1 MVADGDPYFL
11 GHSVVEQRRLQQQAR
26 DLADESRQFFDQITI
41 ATGAHVIEIGCGPQ
55 GCLGLLAD
63 RVGPTGTVVGV
74 EMSEHAVELAR
85 RFVAAEELVNVEV
98 RHGNGKATGL
108 ARASFDLATARLVLV
123 NIPEAEHVVAEM
135 AALVRPGGVVALH
148 EADWGMVLCDPPLPA
163 WDTMIRAFLDYSVAN
178 GIDPLIGRRTASLLR
193 TSGLRD
199 VRINPL
205 IHIYDVHHSRRTL
218 FPEFARNLRDRMVAS
233 GVMTEQ
239 LFASCHESLERH
251 LANPDTV
258 VIWAYF
264 QGWATKP

>member
-1 MVADGDPYFL
+1 MAERDQYFL

-26 DLADESRQFFDQITI
+26 DLADESRRLFEQIAI
-41 ATGAHVIEIGCGPQ
+41 PTGAHVVEIGCGPQ

-63 RVGPTGTVVGV
+63 RVGPTGAVVGV

-85 RFVAAEELVNVEV
+85 RFVTEQELANVEV

-108 ARASFDLATARLVLV
+108 RRASFDLATARLVLV
-123 NIPEAEHVVAEM
+123 NIPEPEDVVAEM

-163 WDTMIRAFLDYSVAN
+163 WDTMIRAFLGYSLAN
-178 GIDPLIGRRTASLLR
+178 GIDPLIGRRIARLLR
-193 TSGLRD
+193 TSGLKD

-205 IHIYDVHHSRRTL
+205 IHIYDVNHSRRTL
-218 FPEFARNLRDRMVAS
+218 FPEFARNLRDRILAN
-233 GVMTEQ
+233 GIMTEDE
-239 LFASCHESLERH
+239 FESCHESLERH
-251 LANPDTV
+251 LADPDTL

-264 QGWATKP
+264 QASATKP